1 MRTRMS
7 KTSVLVVAAVG
18 LMLMQCGCGA
28 EKVVKTGFL
37 SDYSRL
43 TVKSESS
50 LRYVN
55 ESALARYSSFIVD
68 RVTLYFHS
76 GADGIEEKTK
86 GKLTQEKIDDLTNY
100 MHSKIVEAVK
110 DSGYSVVHQPGPG
123 VARIRA
129 ALTDIDKTSIVTL
142 YPGAKLSGLGLGGAA
157 LEAEIVDSNTGE
169 QIAGLVEAQKGSRIP
184 FVGLGKWDAAKQAM
198 DEWAKRLQNR
208 LEETK

>member
-1 MRTRMS
+1 MS

-76 GADGIEEKTK
+76 GADGIEDKTK

-100 MHSKIVEAVK
+100 LHSKIVEAVK
-110 DSGYSVVHQPGPG
+110 ESGHSVVYQPGPG

-198 DEWAKRLQNR
+198 DEWGKRLQKR

>member
-76 GADGIEEKTK
+76 GADGIEDKTK

-100 MHSKIVEAVK
+100 LHSKIVEAVK
-110 DSGYSVVHQPGPG
+110 ESGHSVVYQPGPG

-198 DEWAKRLQNR
+198 DEWGKRLQKR

>member
-1 MRTRMS
+1 METRMS

-28 EKVVKTGFL
+28 GKVVKTGFL

-43 TVKSESS
+43 RVKSESS

-55 ESALARYSSFIVD
+55 EPALAKYSSFIVD
-68 RVTLYFHS
+68 TVQVHFHS
-76 GADGIEEKTK
+76 GADGIEDKTK

-100 MHSKIVEAVK
+100 LHSKLVEAIK
-110 DSGYSVVHQPGPG
+110 DSGHSVVHQPGRG
-123 VARIRA
+123 VARIRTA
-129 ALTDIDKTSIVTL
+129 ITDIDKTSIVTL

-157 LEAEIVDSNTGE
+157 LEAEIVDSFSGE

-184 FVGLGKWDAAKQAM
+184 FVGLGKWDAAKQAI
-198 DEWAKRLQNR
+198 DEWGKRLQKR
-208 LEETK
+208 LEESK

>member
-76 GADGIEEKTK
+76 GADGIEDKTK

-198 DEWAKRLQNR
+198 DEWGKRLQKR

>member
-28 EKVVKTGFL
+28 GKVVKTGFL

-68 RVTLYFHS
+68 RVGVHFHS
-76 GADGIEEKTK
+76 GADAIEDKTK

-100 MHSKIVEAVK
+100 FHSKIVEAVK
-110 DSGYSVVHQPGPG
+110 ESGHTVVYQPGPG
-123 VARIRA
+123 VARIRTA
-129 ALTDIDKTSIVTL
+129 ISDIDKTSIVTL

-157 LEAEIVDSNTGE
+157 LEAEIIDSTTGE

-198 DEWAKRLQNR
+198 DEWAKRLEKR
-208 LEETK
+208 LEEIE

>member
-76 GADGIEEKTK
+76 GADGIEDKTK

-100 MHSKIVEAVK
+100 LHSKLVEAVK

-198 DEWAKRLQNR
+198 DEWGKRLQKR